1 VIEGANHVIREE
13 APDRLV
19 EIIDG
24 FAKVEPT

>member
-1 VIEGANHVIREE
+1 VIEGADDVREE